1 MKNIIVSILMLTT
14 FFSFSQKKELR
25 NAEKRLDEGFYNEAL
40 DILSQVEGLISSSD
54 QKYQV
59 QYYYLLGWAEKGDN
73 NFNNA
78 IPNLRKAIDLDE
90 LNKYKQNAQLLI
102 DQIEIE
108 LVNLAVEDNKNE
120 KFLSASKKLY
130 DAYLINPDGTGNID
144 YLYFAASSSVNG
156 KDYKL
161 ALEYYNMLKVMGYT
175 GIVTEYFV
183 TPVETQIE
191 QKVSE
196 TEFNLFKKSKDYINP
211 RSGDTE
217 SRLPEI
223 VKNIALI
230 YVQLGET
237 DKAIAAIQDARKINP
252 EDLNLLLSEADLYMK
267 LGDKDKFMVLMQ
279 EAIKRDPENAI
290 LYYNLG
296 VINTEQGQPEDAM
309 SYYKKSI
316 ELDPTYEASY
326 LNLVGLILEGEA
338 PLVDKMNEL
347 ATSTKRSDYEKYDRL
362 KAEREE
368 LYKSCLPFLEK
379 LIDISPNNIE
389 ALKTAK
395 NIYYTVGEN
404 EKFKLM
410 SSKINELE
418 N

>member
-1 MKNIIVSILMLTT
+1 MLTT
-14 FFSFSQKKELR
+14 FFGFSQKKELR
-25 NAEKRLDEGFYNEAL
+25 SAEKRLDEGFYNEAL

-54 QKYQV
+54 QKYQA

-161 ALEYYNMLKVMGYT
+161 ALEYYNLLKDMGYT

-183 TPVETQIE
+183 TPVETQVE

-237 DKAIAAIQDARKINP
+237 DKAIAAIKDARKINP

-267 LGDKDKFMVLMQ
+267 LGDKDMFKVLMQ

-296 VINTEQGQPEDAM
+296 VINTEQGQFEDAIN
-309 SYYKKSI
+309 YYKKSI

-338 PLVDKMNEL
+338 PLVDQMNEL